1 MDRNLK
7 PNFRKKVLQ
16 ALQKGLITKMEAK
29 ECLKRGFGGEEL
41 PLFFDFP
48 DEEMNPLKNYILGL
62 EKMGFINPL
71 FR

>member
-16 ALQKGLITKMEAK
+16 ALQKGLITKVEAK
-29 ECLKRGFGGEEL
+29 ECLKRGFGNEEL
-41 PLFFDFP
+41 PIFFNFERSDPF
-48 DEEMNPLKNYILGL
+48 KSYILAL
-62 EKMGFINPL
+62 EKMGLIVPL

>member
-1 MDRNLK
+1 MDRNLN

-16 ALQKGLITKMEAK
+16 ALQKGIITKEEAK

-41 PLFFDFP
+41 PLFFDF
-48 DEEMNPLKNYILGL
+48 EESDPLKSYILAL
-62 EKMGFINPL
+62 EKMELILPL

>member
-1 MDRNLK
+1 MVK
-7 PNFRKKVLQ
+7 PQTDFRKQVFK
-16 ALQKGLITKMEAK
+16 ALALKTITKVEAK

-41 PLFFDFP
+41 PLFFDFA
-48 DEEMNPLKNYILGL
+48 DEKSDSLKNYILGL